1 MYVAILF
8 GVFNDFAIKSPV
20 GALTEHGGICEVAA
34 EHSRGLVG
42 DFRRFSVDVWCLNW
56 VKKKK
61 KIEHNTFINIPS
73 NKQHWL
79 QMHHCHWLLIRYSYN
94 LHLDLDTQQLSLKE
108 KKKKKSIWH
117 DDITGRE
124 NDRKHLQKKKKKLYT
139 SCEKFPVVL
148 LDYSNESNN
157 STSQFRDYNIKML

>member
-1 MYVAILF
+1 MLFFFCLLVGSVMCVAILF
-8 GVFNDFAIKSPV
+8 GAFNDFAIKSPV
-20 GALTEHGGICEVAA
+20 GALTGHAGICEVAA

-56 VKKKK
+56 VKKRKK
-61 KIEHNTFINIPS
+61 NIEHNTLFINIPS

-108 KKKKKSIWH
+108 KKKFYLTRWH
-117 DDITGRE
+117 HRE
-124 NDRKHLQKKKKKLYT
+124 GKMIENLFKRKKKIIHILWKIPCGSVGL
-139 SCEKFPVVL
+139 F
-148 LDYSNESNN
+148 
-157 STSQFRDYNIKML
+157 

>member
-1 MYVAILF
+1 MCVAILF
-8 GVFNDFAIKSPV
+8 GAFNDFAIKSPV
-20 GALTEHGGICEVAA
+20 GALTGHAGICEVAA

-56 VKKKK
+56 VKKRKK
-61 KIEHNTFINIPS
+61 KIEHNTLFINIPS

-108 KKKKKSIWH
+108 KKKKFYLTRWH
-117 DDITGRE
+117 HRE
-124 NDRKHLQKKKKKLYT
+124 GKMIENLFKRKKKNYT
-139 SCEKFPVVL
+139 HPVK
-148 LDYSNESNN
+148 N
-157 STSQFRDYNIKML
+157 SLRFCWIILTSQITPHLNLEATT